1 MKSTG
6 EKHSLLTAD
15 DLYLFNEGS
24 HFHLYDKLGA
34 HPATLQGVEGTH
46 FAVWAPEAEQ
56 VSVFGTFNHWDP
68 ARHPLHP
75 CQFSGIWEGFV
86 PGVGVG
92 ALYKFHIR
100 SRHHG
105 AVLIKTDPFAR
116 LNEIPP
122 KSASVVWNLDYT
134 WQDSNWM
141 HTRAR
146 HNALDAPI
154 SIYEV
159 HLGSWMRVPG
169 EGNRSLSYREAAP
182 KLIEY
187 VQRLGFTHVEFL
199 PLMDHPFFG
208 SWGYQT
214 TGYFA
219 PSGNY
224 GTEPNPE

>member
-154 SIYEV
+154 SIDQREHNEFMKDGWVYRFKLREDASASDKV
-159 HLGSWMRVPG
+159 FYTFTNWAGGGCCHAFLTRIMARKAKS
-169 EGNRSLSYREAAP
+169 EGTF
-182 KLIEY
+182 K
-187 VQRLGFTHVEFL
+187 
-199 PLMDHPFFG
+199 PFSF
-208 SWGYQT
+208 SQ
-214 TGYFA
+214 A
-219 PSGNY
+219 
-224 GTEPNPE
+224 